1 MINFVVI
8 EGILTLTIAVLL
20 PIVALATVLLLPFA
34 DRVTQAQQMAAYLTL
49 VATVVL
55 V

>member
-1 MINFVVI
+1 MLL
-8 EGILTLTIAVLL
+8 ESILTLTTAVLL
-20 PIVALATVLLLPFA
+20 PIVALVTVALLPFA
-34 DRVTQAQQMAAYLTL
+34 DRVTQVQQMIAYLTL

>member
-1 MINFVVI
+1 MLI

-20 PIVALATVLLLPFA
+20 PIVALVTVALLPFA
-34 DRVTQAQQMAAYLTL
+34 DRATQLQQMGAYLTL

>member
-1 MINFVVI
+1 MLI
-8 EGILTLTIAVLL
+8 ESILTLTTAVLL
-20 PIVALATVLLLPFA
+20 PIVALVTVALLPFA
-34 DRVTQAQQMAAYLTL
+34 DRVTQVQQMIAYLTL